1 MSNTQEQVTPRVI
14 IQRRTHILV
23 YRAGERDKSGFSEL
37 ERQLVVREKDV
48 CGASWVTFK
57 AILTDTDPK
66 GREVLRLPGE
76 VPEELLRKAWPNH
89 QITDGPAAW
98 PRRAVRVKFHAKE
111 FPFKNSDQQKI
122 VEYLTNGTFAGIP
135 RLVVAGTAAGKSYSS
150 IRAWSARGDVLL
162 GTFAQTVHLENFKVE
177 LLKFT
182 DLTEEDILVV
192 DDGRVSLRRAMKHPD
207 ELAKVKVILC
217 LHRTI
222 WNAMQDK
229 IEEGRITG
237 TNEFTEFVLAA
248 GVGTHISDEAHLE
261 YQSLVYLGMTLN
273 VDQTY
278 YLTATPKRTEWMEDR
293 VLGMQLPR
301 EFGLY
306 VKSEKRLETI
316 QVSYNTHPNEMDIAK
331 SVNRR
336 DYFDV
341 PRFFDY
347 LLSDQK
353 WPAIEEMLSRCVAK
367 CYEAGAESVGIVV
380 AGKLEFLDRVVERMA
395 IAFADRTVG
404 NFSSRVKKDVRMEE
418 LHKDLVVTTEKSMGG
433 SVNPERMSHLIFL
446 APISSP
452 VWLEQISGRLRGLD
466 GRPCVFYDLWD
477 AGFPKLVEQAK
488 RRKAT
493 LKKLSTSLTEMEY
506 KP

>member
-1 MSNTQEQVTPRVI
+1 MSNDKDQVAPRAI

-23 YRAGERDKSGFSEL
+23 YRPTERDRAGFSEL
-37 ERQLVVREKDV
+37 EKQLVVREKDV
-48 CGASWVTFK
+48 RGASWVTFK
-57 AILTDTDPK
+57 AVLQDTDPK

-111 FPFKNSDQQKI
+111 FPYKNSDQQKI

-135 RLVVAGTAAGKSYSS
+135 RLVVAGTAAGKSYCS
-150 IRAWSARGDVLL
+150 IRAWAARSDVLL
-162 GTFAQTVHLENFKVE
+162 GTFAQNVHLENFKAE

-182 DLTEEDILVV
+182 DLAEEDILVV

-229 IEEGRITG
+229 IEDGKITG
-237 TNEFTEFVLAA
+237 TNEFSEFVLAA

-273 VDQTY
+273 VDQTF

-306 VKSEKRLETI
+306 IKSEKRLETI
-316 QVSYNTHPNEMDIAK
+316 QVRYDTHPDPTDVAK

-347 LLSDQK
+347 LMREDK
-353 WPAIEEMLSRCVAK
+353 WQMVEEMLSRCVAK
-367 CYEAGAESVGIVV
+367 CYATGGESVGIVV

-395 IAFADRTVG
+395 LAFPDRTIG
-404 NFSSRVKKDVRMEE
+404 NFSSRVKKEARMAE
-418 LHKDLVVTTEKSMGG
+418 LHKDLVVTTEKSMGA
-433 SVNPERMSHLIFL
+433 SVNPERMTHIIFL
-446 APISSP
+446 APIASP
-452 VWLEQISGRLRGLD
+452 VWLEQIAGRLRGLE
-466 GRPCVFYDLWD
+466 GRPCMFYDLWD
-477 AGFPKLVEQAK
+477 AGFPKLVDQAK
-488 RRKAT
+488 RRRTT
-493 LKKLSTSLTEMEY
+493 LKKLSTALTETEY